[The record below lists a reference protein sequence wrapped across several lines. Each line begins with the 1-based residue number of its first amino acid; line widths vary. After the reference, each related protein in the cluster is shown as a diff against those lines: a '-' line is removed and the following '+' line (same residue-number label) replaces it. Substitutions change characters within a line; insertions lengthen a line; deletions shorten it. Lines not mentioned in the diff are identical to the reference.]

1 MEVTKFLGGYSR
13 GKYGVRIDWDEGIVD
28 EFCAIGPAIPAK
40 VFHYRASIFFVSPAT
55 VPERLRAEVIEC
67 MPIIEELAAL
77 YKGTVWD
84 GHNLVG
90 DWIDQPEEM
99 EELAYRLQSAFESV
113 VQYWDADDWLGVADL
128 VEVSRLGSTIDD
140 IATALKSEARDGGVW
155 INHSDTVQVLEDRLG
170 ELLLEMIEQSQDPD
184 SGYTAAHHDDMR
196 HIQTLLAG
204 EE

>member
-1 MEVTKFLGGYSR
+1 
-13 GKYGVRIDWDEGIVD
+13 
-28 EFCAIGPAIPAK
+28 
-40 VFHYRASIFFVSPAT
+40 
-55 VPERLRAEVIEC
+55 

-113 VQYWDADDWLGVADL
+113 AQYWDADDWLGVADL
-128 VEVSRLGSTIDD
+128 VSVSRLGSTIDD
-140 IATALKSEARDGGVW
+140 IATTLKSEARDGGVW

-170 ELLLEMIEQSQDPD
+170 ELLLEMIEQANDPD
-184 SGYTAAHHDDMR
+184 SGFTAAHHDDMR

-204 EE
+204 EESR